1 MDNEGLHAH
10 PPVSTDAMGGPP
22 HMARG
27 GMNAVDTGDQV
38 ATSAMEMSGV
48 AAPLV
53 GSTRRTSRVWRYFG
67 MMDNCHYICHL
78 CSFVGAYTNTTN
90 MRKHIQHHHPERYQ
104 DILDHTRPTTRPF
117 YGGSVVGSI
126 RPTPQHFPSQP
137 QHHHHPY
144 PSAAA
149 AAAAAALVYPHNIGA
164 AKRMLFPKP
173 PDVTQVQANS
183 ASDKVSNSHAVTS
196 HHHPLYTNHPSS
208 SAPPSQSWALAYPQL
223 PSTSSGSLEN
233 NAATSYSCSVV
244 QSAVAS
250 GRAAVVASPATGNL
264 PSVSVTA
271 CELSPEESDIVSQLL
286 PPINPECS
294 SDSETRG
301 LTGGDDR
308 GSSEYSQND
317 EEAAASGSPEFL
329 GDGSEQDP
337 TPAPAAQT
345 PPKPESYQLRHNNHL
360 TIVLEALAR
369 DEAFMDVT
377 LTAQG
382 RSLKAHKSV
391 LSAVS
396 PYFRGVLR
404 ENPCQHPIIIMPR
417 DVRFE
422 ELFSIVNYIYKG
434 EMTVAAEDLTSLLKT
449 AEILQVSGLAPSD
462 SSATVNPHTAGNI
475 RSSSSSSSASSNVP
489 PVSKAHKNVKETNQG
504 ISAPVTRPKSP
515 ETMINPSDFMDMDM
529 TYVKEEIQSGGED
542 DDDTAPSETNAQ
554 PSRNISP
561 KASEIHQDTVT
572 FTSVYNQNQ
581 EQTAEPSNSSQDTS
595 SIAPIKTETEK
606 EGRPD
611 LEQIKSVIENPQPFI
626 CPHCQ
631 GIHRGLENMNN
642 HLRLNH
648 PTKPS
653 FTCACGRVFT
663 RSMSHLAHIKVC
675 NVPS

>member
-1 MDNEGLHAH
+1 MPKLTQSKPNKETLSRELEKHHDPFA
-10 PPVSTDAMGGPP
+10 GGRQHYLRRPRR
-22 HMARG
+22 ASVVWLYFEFDSEER
-27 GMNAVDTGDQV
+27 
-38 ATSAMEMSGV
+38 
-48 AAPLV
+48 
-53 GSTRRTSRVWRYFG
+53 RRTV
-67 MMDNCHYICHL
+67 CTIC
-78 CSFVGAYTNTTN
+78 G
-90 MRKHIQHHHPERYQ
+90 
-104 DILDHTRPTTRPF
+104 HTMFWDPT
-117 YGGSVVGSI
+117 
-126 RPTPQHFPSQP
+126 
-137 QHHHHPY
+137 
-144 PSAAA
+144 
-149 AAAAAALVYPHNIGA
+149 
-164 AKRMLFPKP
+164 
-173 PDVTQVQANS
+173 
-183 ASDKVSNSHAVTS
+183 SNSTS
-196 HHHPLYTNHPSS
+196 NMLKHMRNKHPME
-208 SAPPSQSWALAYPQL
+208 
-223 PSTSSGSLEN
+223 LEI
-233 NAATSYSCSVV
+233 AK
-244 QSAVAS
+244 
-250 GRAAVVASPATGNL
+250 
-264 PSVSVTA
+264 
-271 CELSPEESDIVSQLL
+271 EEESRILLKEEQNKMMAIVEGHRVL
-286 PPINPECS
+286 PP
-294 SDSETRG
+294 G
-301 LTGGDDR
+301 LTAGDDR

-317 EEAAASGSPEFL
+317 DEGAASGSPEFL
-329 GDGSEQDP
+329 GDGNERDP
-337 TPAPAAQT
+337 TPAPVAQT

-462 SSATVNPHTAGNI
+462 STATVNPHTAGNI

-489 PVSKAHKNVKETNQG
+489 PALKTHKTVKETNQG
-504 ISAPVTRPKSP
+504 ISIPINRPKSP

-542 DDDTAPSETNAQ
+542 EEDTAPSETSVQ
-554 PSRNISP
+554 PIENTSP
-561 KASEIHQDTVT
+561 KAIEIHHDTVS

-581 EQTAEPSNSSQDTS
+581 EQTMAPNDSSQDTNN
-595 SIAPIKTETEK
+595 IAPIKTETER

-611 LEQIKSVIENPQPFI
+611 LEQNKSIIENPLPFF

-631 GIHRGLENMNN
+631 GLHRGLDNMSN

-653 FTCACGRVFT
+653 FPCACGRVFT
-663 RSMSHLAHIKVC
+663 RSSSHQAHVKVC
-675 NVPS
+675 NISS

>member
-1 MDNEGLHAH
+1 MNSSSSSSSKS
-10 PPVSTDAMGGPP
+10 VSGASVGKARAGSRRTGIKTLSIAEKLMVIERAEAGESPHDLQREYGIKKSTYYGFLKDREKIRAFAMGQVGGGFSQRKYVSKGKYLDLEKVVLSWYRQQRA
-22 HMARG
+22 M
-27 GMNAVDTGDQV
+27 GMNVEGVELQRLAEAVARTLGLQAFSASTGW
-38 ATSAMEMSGV
+38 
-48 AAPLV
+48 LFRFR
-53 GSTRRTSRVWRYFG
+53 TRHGILNR
-67 MMDNCHYICHL
+67 NYIW
-78 CSFVGAYTNTTN
+78 N
-90 MRKHIQHHHPERYQ
+90 
-104 DILDHTRPTTRPF
+104 
-117 YGGSVVGSI
+117 
-126 RPTPQHFPSQP
+126 PTPEISFDE
-137 QHHHHPY
+137 
-144 PSAAA
+144 
-149 AAAAAALVYPHNIGA
+149 L
-164 AKRMLFPKP
+164 PK
-173 PDVTQVQANS
+173 
-183 ASDKVSNSHAVTS
+183 
-196 HHHPLYTNHPSS
+196 
-208 SAPPSQSWALAYPQL
+208 
-223 PSTSSGSLEN
+223 E
-233 NAATSYSCSVV
+233 
-244 QSAVAS
+244 
-250 GRAAVVASPATGNL
+250 
-264 PSVSVTA
+264 
-271 CELSPEESDIVSQLL
+271 
-286 PPINPECS
+286 
-294 SDSETRG
+294 G

-581 EQTAEPSNSSQDTS
+581 EQTTEPSNSSQDTS

>member
-1 MDNEGLHAH
+1 MRILAQHRAELTRQGKKETSDN
-10 PPVSTDAMGGPP
+10 SSDA
-22 HMARG
+22 
-27 GMNAVDTGDQV
+27 T
-38 ATSAMEMSGV
+38 
-48 AAPLV
+48 
-53 GSTRRTSRVWRYFG
+53 
-67 MMDNCHYICHL
+67 
-78 CSFVGAYTNTTN
+78 TTN
-90 MRKHIQHHHPERYQ
+90 
-104 DILDHTRPTTRPF
+104 
-117 YGGSVVGSI
+117 
-126 RPTPQHFPSQP
+126 
-137 QHHHHPY
+137 
-144 PSAAA
+144 
-149 AAAAAALVYPHNIGA
+149 
-164 AKRMLFPKP
+164 
-173 PDVTQVQANS
+173 
-183 ASDKVSNSHAVTS
+183 
-196 HHHPLYTNHPSS
+196 SS
-208 SAPPSQSWALAYPQL
+208 SSSSSSSISSTVALTPAHLWSWHTP
-223 PSTSSGSLEN
+223 
-233 NAATSYSCSVV
+233 VF
-244 QSAVAS
+244 
-250 GRAAVVASPATGNL
+250 
-264 PSVSVTA
+264 
-271 CELSPEESDIVSQLL
+271 
-286 PPINPECS
+286 
-294 SDSETRG
+294 G
-301 LTGGDDR
+301 LTAGDDR

-317 EEAAASGSPEFL
+317 DEGAASGSPEFL
-329 GDGSEQDP
+329 GDGNERDP
-337 TPAPAAQT
+337 TPAPVAQT

-462 SSATVNPHTAGNI
+462 STATVNPHTAGNI

-489 PVSKAHKNVKETNQG
+489 PALKTHKTVKETNQG
-504 ISAPVTRPKSP
+504 ISIPINRPKSP

-542 DDDTAPSETNAQ
+542 EEDTAPSETSVQ
-554 PSRNISP
+554 PIENTSP
-561 KASEIHQDTVT
+561 KAIEIHHDTVS

-581 EQTAEPSNSSQDTS
+581 EQTMAPNDSSQDTNN
-595 SIAPIKTETEK
+595 IAPIKTETER

-611 LEQIKSVIENPQPFI
+611 LEQNKSIIENPLPFF

-631 GIHRGLENMNN
+631 GLHRGLDNMSN

-653 FTCACGRVFT
+653 FPCACGRVFT
-663 RSMSHLAHIKVC
+663 RSSSHQAHVKVC
-675 NVPS
+675 NISS